1 MNFSEILTGIL
12 KNNSIVGAISS
23 SVLIILFGFYLRRK
37 GVFKD
42 GTAKIL
48 TDVILSASLP
58 ALAFNAFMQDINK
71 TSLMQGINLLIW
83 GFAIYIILIF
93 ITKLIYIK
101 YNGDKKVVLEILT
114 TFGSTTFF
122 GIPIIS
128 AVYGATG
135 VMYASIFNIAY
146 RVFLYSYA
154 YIKMSGIK
162 ADKNNIKQMFLNS
175 IVLATFLGMF
185 IWVFQ
190 DSLPQ
195 ITIGEKSYAFLRI
208 DKTAFWLFKP
218 MTYLAAL
225 SSPLAWLAIGAK
237 LADISLVEA
246 ISSRDSW
253 IYSFI
258 KVLVVPFIN
267 LITLYILTVT
277 NILPISFVGLA
288 SVIIMMA
295 TPTATVAA
303 AYAIKFDKES
313 VLTSNC
319 SLLSTIFSVIC
330 MPLWIVVLEIIK
342 SLNIYVS
349 FRRRI

>member
-1 MNFSEILTGIL
+1 MNFSEILTEIL
-12 KNNSIVGAISS
+12 KNKNIVGAISS

-37 GVFKD
+37 EIFKD
-42 GTAKIL
+42 STAKIL

-267 LITLYILTVT
+267 LIALYILTVT

-319 SLLSTIFSVIC
+319 SLLSTIFSVVC

-342 SLNIYVS
+342 SLNIYM
-349 FRRRI
+349 

>member
-267 LITLYILTVT
+267 LIALYILTVT

-342 SLNIYVS
+342 TLNIYM
-349 FRRRI
+349 

>member
-93 ITKLIYIK
+93 ITKFIYIK

-267 LITLYILTVT
+267 LIALYILTVT

-342 SLNIYVS
+342 SLNIYM
-349 FRRRI
+349 

>member
-258 KVLVVPFIN
+258 KALVVPFIN
-267 LITLYILTVT
+267 LIALYILTVT

-342 SLNIYVS
+342 SLNIYM
-349 FRRRI
+349 

>member
-146 RVFLYSYA
+146 RVYLYSYA

-267 LITLYILTVT
+267 LIALYILTVT

-342 SLNIYVS
+342 SLNIYM
-349 FRRRI
+349 

>member
-267 LITLYILTVT
+267 LIVLYILTVT

-319 SLLSTIFSVIC
+319 SLLSTIFSVVC

-342 SLNIYVS
+342 SLNIYM
-349 FRRRI
+349 

>member
-1 MNFSEILTGIL
+1 MNFSEILTEIL
-12 KNNSIVGAISS
+12 KNKNIVGAISS

-37 GVFKD
+37 EIFKD
-42 GTAKIL
+42 STAKIL

-185 IWVFQ
+185 IWIFQ

-267 LITLYILTVT
+267 LIALYILTVT

-319 SLLSTIFSVIC
+319 SLLSTIFSVVC

-342 SLNIYVS
+342 SLNIYM
-349 FRRRI
+349 

>member
-154 YIKMSGIK
+154 YIKISGIK

-267 LITLYILTVT
+267 LIALYILTVT

-342 SLNIYVS
+342 SLNIYM
-349 FRRRI
+349 

>member
-1 MNFSEILTGIL
+1 MNFSEILTEIL
-12 KNNSIVGAISS
+12 KNKNIVGAISS

-37 GVFKD
+37 EIFKD
-42 GTAKIL
+42 STAKIL

-218 MTYLAAL
+218 MIYLAAL

-267 LITLYILTVT
+267 LIALYILTVT

-319 SLLSTIFSVIC
+319 SLLSTIFSVVC

-342 SLNIYVS
+342 SLNIYM
-349 FRRRI
+349 

>member
-218 MTYLAAL
+218 LTYLAAL

-267 LITLYILTVT
+267 LIALYILTVT

-342 SLNIYVS
+342 SLNIYM
-349 FRRRI
+349 

>member
-1 MNFSEILTGIL
+1 MSFSQILLGIL
-12 KNNSIVGAISS
+12 ENNNIVGAISS
-23 SVLIILFGFYLRRK
+23 SILIILFGFYLRRK
-37 GVFKD
+37 NIFKD
-42 GTAKIL
+42 STAKIL

-71 TSLMQGINLLIW
+71 HSLMQGINLLIW

-93 ITKLIYIK
+93 ATKLLYIK
-101 YNGDKKVVLEILT
+101 YDGDKKVVLEVLT

-162 ADKNNIKQMFLNS
+162 ANKSNIKQMFLNS

-185 IWVFQ
+185 VWVFQ
-190 DSLPQ
+190 DSLPHV
-195 ITIGEKSYAFLRI
+195 TIGDKSYAFLRI

-237 LADISLVEA
+237 LADISLTEA
-246 ISSRDSW
+246 ISSKDSW
-253 IYSFI
+253 IYSFF

-267 LITLYILTVT
+267 LVALYILTVT

-288 SVIIMMA
+288 SVLIMMA

-330 MPLWIVVLEIIK
+330 MPLWIVVLEVIK
-342 SLNIYVS
+342 SSNI
-349 FRRRI
+349 FM

>member
-122 GIPIIS
+122 GITIIS

-267 LITLYILTVT
+267 LIALYILTVT

-342 SLNIYVS
+342 SLNIYM
-349 FRRRI
+349 

>member
-128 AVYGATG
+128 AVYVATG

-267 LITLYILTVT
+267 LIALYILTVT

-342 SLNIYVS
+342 SLNIYM
-349 FRRRI
+349 

>member
-267 LITLYILTVT
+267 LIALYILTVT

-313 VLTSNC
+313 VLT
-319 SLLSTIFSVIC
+319 
-330 MPLWIVVLEIIK
+330 
-342 SLNIYVS
+342 
-349 FRRRI
+349 

>member
-1 MNFSEILTGIL
+1 M
-12 KNNSIVGAISS
+12 
-23 SVLIILFGFYLRRK
+23 LFR
-37 GVFKD
+37 
-42 GTAKIL
+42 
-48 TDVILSASLP
+48 S
-58 ALAFNAFMQDINK
+58 
-71 TSLMQGINLLIW
+71 
-83 GFAIYIILIF
+83 YIILIF
-93 ITKLIYIK
+93 VTKLIYIK

-267 LITLYILTVT
+267 LIALYILTVT

-319 SLLSTIFSVIC
+319 SLLSTIFSVVC

-342 SLNIYVS
+342 SLNIY
-349 FRRRI
+349 ICKI

>member
-267 LITLYILTVT
+267 LIALYILTVT

-342 SLNIYVS
+342 SLNI
-349 FRRRI
+349 FM

>member
-37 GVFKD
+37 GVFKV

-122 GIPIIS
+122 GIPIIT

-190 DSLPQ
+190 ESLPQ
-195 ITIGEKSYAFLRI
+195 ITLGEKSYAFLRI

-267 LITLYILTVT
+267 LIALYILTVT

-330 MPLWIVVLEIIK
+330 MPLWIVILEIIK
-342 SLNIYVS
+342 SLNIYM
-349 FRRRI
+349 

>member
-237 LADISLVEA
+237 LAGISLVEA

-267 LITLYILTVT
+267 LIALYILTVT

-342 SLNIYVS
+342 SLNI
-349 FRRRI
+349 FM

>member
-267 LITLYILTVT
+267 LIALYILTVT

-319 SLLSTIFSVIC
+319 SLLSTIFSVVC

-342 SLNIYVS
+342 SLNIYM
-349 FRRRI
+349 

>member
-71 TSLMQGINLLIW
+71 TSLIQGINLLIW

-267 LITLYILTVT
+267 LIALYILTVT

-342 SLNIYVS
+342 SLNIYM
-349 FRRRI
+349 

>member
-162 ADKNNIKQMFLNS
+162 ADKDNIKQMFLNS

-267 LITLYILTVT
+267 LIALYILTVT

-342 SLNIYVS
+342 SLNIYM
-349 FRRRI
+349 

>member
-190 DSLPQ
+190 DSLSQ

-267 LITLYILTVT
+267 LIALYILTVT

-342 SLNIYVS
+342 TLNIYM
-349 FRRRI
+349 

>member
-1 MNFSEILTGIL
+1 MNFSEILTEIL
-12 KNNSIVGAISS
+12 KNKNIVGAISS

-37 GVFKD
+37 EIFKD
-42 GTAKIL
+42 STAKIL

-146 RVFLYSYA
+146 RVFLYSYV

-267 LITLYILTVT
+267 LIALYILTVT

-319 SLLSTIFSVIC
+319 SLLSTIFSVVC

-342 SLNIYVS
+342 SLNIYM
-349 FRRRI
+349 

>member
-1 MNFSEILTGIL
+1 MNFSEILTEIL
-12 KNNSIVGAISS
+12 KNKNIIGAISS

-37 GVFKD
+37 EIFKD
-42 GTAKIL
+42 STAKIL

-267 LITLYILTVT
+267 LIALYILTVT

-342 SLNIYVS
+342 SLNIYM
-349 FRRRI
+349 

>member
-1 MNFSEILTGIL
+1 MNFGEILAGIL
-12 KNNSIVGAISS
+12 KNNNIVGAISS
-23 SVLIILFGFYLRRK
+23 SVLIILFGFYLRK
-37 GVFKD
+37 KEVFKD
-42 GTAKIL
+42 STAKIL

-71 TSLMQGINLLIW
+71 QSLMQGINLLIW

-93 ITKLIYIK
+93 ATKLLYIK
-101 YNGDKKVVLEILT
+101 YEGDKKVVLEILT

-190 DSLPQ
+190 DSLPHV
-195 ITIGEKSYAFLRI
+195 TIGEKSYAFLRI
-208 DKTAFWLFKP
+208 DKTAFWLYKP

-237 LADISLVEA
+237 LADISLAEA
-246 ISSRDSW
+246 IASRDSW
-253 IYSFI
+253 IYSFF

-267 LITLYILTVT
+267 LVALYILTIT
-277 NILPISFVGLA
+277 NILPMSFIGLA

-342 SLNIYVS
+342 SLNIYM
-349 FRRRI
+349 

>member
-267 LITLYILTVT
+267 LIALYILTVT

-342 SLNIYVS
+342 SLNIY
-349 FRRRI
+349 I

>member
-267 LITLYILTVT
+267 LIALYILTVT

-330 MPLWIVVLEIIK
+330 MPLLIVVLEIIK
-342 SLNIYVS
+342 SLNIYM
-349 FRRRI
+349 

>member
-1 MNFSEILTGIL
+1 MNFSEILIGIL

-267 LITLYILTVT
+267 LIALYILTVT

-342 SLNIYVS
+342 SLNIYM
-349 FRRRI
+349 

>member
-195 ITIGEKSYAFLRI
+195 ITIGEKSYVFLRI

-218 MTYLAAL
+218 MTYLAVL

-267 LITLYILTVT
+267 LIALYILTVT

-342 SLNIYVS
+342 SLNIYM
-349 FRRRI
+349 

>member
-1 MNFSEILTGIL
+1 MNFSEILTEIL
-12 KNNSIVGAISS
+12 KNKNIVGAISS

-37 GVFKD
+37 EIFKD
-42 GTAKIL
+42 STAKIL

-93 ITKLIYIK
+93 VTKLIYIK

-195 ITIGEKSYAFLRI
+195 ITIGEKNYAFLRI

-267 LITLYILTVT
+267 LIALYILTVT

-319 SLLSTIFSVIC
+319 SLLSTIFSVVC

-342 SLNIYVS
+342 SLNIYM
-349 FRRRI
+349 